1 MARRLLENN
10 VETPIAV
17 RSYVVAAAMLGGL
30 TAGEPGRAR
39 DMWSRYSSKAFPIY
53 PLPGYVELL
62 SRLAIY
68 GPGRPAGS
76 LPN

>member
-17 RSYVVAAAMLGGL
+17 RSYVVAAAMLGGI

-76 LPN
+76 LPD

>member
-17 RSYVVAAAMLGGL
+17 RSYVVAVSMLGGL

-39 DMWSRYSSKAFPIY
+39 DIWSRYSSKAFPIY

-62 SRLAIY
+62 RRLAIY
-68 GPGRPAGS
+68 GSGRPARS
-76 LPN
+76 LLN

>member
-1 MARRLLENN
+1 
-10 VETPIAV
+10 
-17 RSYVVAAAMLGGL
+17 MLGGL

>member
-17 RSYVVAAAMLGGL
+17 RSYVVAAAMLGDL

-39 DMWSRYSSKAFPIY
+39 DMWSRYSSKAFPNDSG
-53 PLPGYVELL
+53 PEYVELL
-62 SRLAIY
+62 RRLAIY
-68 GPGRPAGS
+68 GSGGS
-76 LPN
+76 AASSPN

>member
-39 DMWSRYSSKAFPIY
+39 DMWSRYSLKAFPIY
-53 PLPGYVELL
+53 PLPGYVELF